1 MLLYPQSLYV
11 ALKGLWRFL
20 VVVPFVVPLVAIF
33 TVSLGIGVVVM
44 GGLFG
49 APLAAAVLSGTLAS
63 GADVAG
69 VLGAAATG
77 IGIIFMAFIV
87 VAWAF
92 VMTGFNFVGLV
103 AIRTALMAQ
112 GEFNPVEIGRL
123 VKNSIK
129 YAFFFVLAYVAI
141 ASLLIFIGFILTELG
156 LSDLPPRFWEKGEA
170 GAAMFANSLMAKILM
185 GIYAVFFVSLNAAMM
200 VPMAAAAWSSTEK
213 MQRLDMFWGIGSA
226 IIVMLLVAITGYV
239 VQYIFGIGAKNVQLF
254 SYLIGV
260 GYAGLTQNN
269 LPQMTWVQ
277 MQPLLIAFGISIAL
291 YYWQYVAA
299 ALAFLKRREA
309 LEAARIAATQRPKS
323 DWIDPNELRKA
334 RQGQASIFH

>member
-1 MLLYPQSLYV
+1 MILYPLSLYV

-20 VVVPFVVPLVAIF
+20 VVVPFIVPLVAIF
-33 TVSLGIGVVVM
+33 TVCLGIGVVVL
-44 GGLFG
+44 GGVFG
-49 APLAAAVLSGTLAS
+49 APLAAAVLSGSLQG
-63 GADVAG
+63 GADLAVI
-69 VLGAAATG
+69 LGAAATG

-87 VAWAF
+87 VAWAL

-129 YAFFFVLAYVAI
+129 YAFFFVLVYVAF

-156 LSDLPPRFWEKGEA
+156 LSDLPPRFWERGEA
-170 GAAMFANSLMAKILM
+170 GAAMFANSLIVKILLV
-185 GIYAVFFVSLNAAMM
+185 IYAVFFLLLNAAMM

-213 MQRLDMFWGIGSA
+213 MQRLDMFWGIGTSMIA
-226 IIVMLLVAITGYV
+226 MLLVALSIYGTIYAL
-239 VQYIFGIGAKNVQLF
+239 GIVSKIIQLF

-260 GYAGLTQNN
+260 GYAGMTQNN
-269 LPQMTWVQ
+269 LPQMTWVE
-277 MQPLLIAFGISIAL
+277 MQPLLIGFGVSIAL

-299 ALAFLKRREA
+299 ALGFLQRRER
-309 LEAARIAATQRPKS
+309 LEADRIAANQRPKS

-334 RQGQASIFH
+334 RQGQGSIFH